1 MRANFRYVLL
11 DQFLVKG
18 FFIRTLSKKVKCI
31 PNVNIMENFN
41 FKHFKVAFC
50 EHAKSIKR

>member
-31 PNVNIMENFN
+31 PEVNIMENFN

-50 EHAKSIKR
+50 EHANSIKR